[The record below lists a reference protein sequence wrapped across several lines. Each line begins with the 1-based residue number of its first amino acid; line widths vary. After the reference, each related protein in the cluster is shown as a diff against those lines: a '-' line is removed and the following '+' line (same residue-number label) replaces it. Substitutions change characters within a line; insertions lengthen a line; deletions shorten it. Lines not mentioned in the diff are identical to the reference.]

1 VSNAAEE
8 EVESVFI
15 PDKLVPVFTTNRVT
29 AVVDGRKQSHRI
41 RVRGAY
47 GGRGSGK
54 TRTFALMSAI
64 RGYELASAGKR
75 GRIVCGREYMNSL
88 DDSSMLEI
96 KEVIASI
103 PWLADYY
110 DVGEKYIR
118 TKNRR
123 IEFSFVG
130 MHKNIDSI
138 KSKAKIHLFWAD
150 EAEGIS
156 DTAWSKV
163 IPTVREHNSEIW
175 VTWNPELKTSSTD
188 KRFRKIKDPDMLVVE
203 LNYKD
208 NKFFPEVMEVE
219 RQRDLKH
226 NPDNYAHIWE
236 GGYKEHVSGAYYSKH
251 LIEAKNQGRIG
262 RVAADPLL
270 PIKLFCDIG
279 GTGKSSDAFSIWAAQ
294 FVGREVRVLSY
305 YEAQGQEISDHL
317 GWMRGMGY
325 TSDKAEV
332 YLPHDGATNDKVH
345 RTSYE
350 SAFQDAGYKAIVIP
364 NQGKGAAQARIEAV
378 RRLFPSMWFN
388 EATTVDGVYTLGF
401 YKEKRDE
408 KRDIGLGPDHD
419 FASHCADAMGLLAV
433 AYKPPR
439 SNARRVIYNSPR
451 MSDSVAGY

>member
-1 VSNAAEE
+1 MEADAADG
-8 EVESVFI
+8 VESVFI
-15 PDKLVPVFTTNRVT
+15 PDKLVPVFTKNYVVKKSADATRRYRV
-29 AVVDGRKQSHRI
+29 

-54 TRTFALMSAI
+54 TRTFAIMAAI
-64 RGYELASAGKR
+64 RGYELAESGKS

-88 DDSSMLEI
+88 DDSSMLEVKGAI
-96 KEVIASI
+96 ESI
-103 PWLADYY
+103 PWLANYY
-110 DVGEKYIR
+110 EVGEKYIR

-130 MHKNIDSI
+130 LQKNIDSI

-156 DTAWSKV
+156 ETAWSKV
-163 IPTVREHNSEIW
+163 VPTVREHESEIW
-175 VTWNPELKTSSTD
+175 VTWNPEHKASATD

-203 LNYKD
+203 MNYKD
-208 NKFFPEVMEVE
+208 NPYFPAVLEVE
-219 RQRDLKH
+219 RKRDQEH
-226 NPDNYAHIWE
+226 NPDSYSHIWE
-236 GGYKEHVSGAYYSKH
+236 GAYKEHVVGAYYAKH

-270 PIKLFCDIG
+270 PVKLFCDIG

-305 YEAQGQEISDHL
+305 YEAQGQEVSDHL
-317 GWMRGMGY
+317 GWMRDMGY
-325 TSDKAEV
+325 TSTKAEV
-332 YLPHDGATNDKVH
+332 YLPHDGATQDKVYAV
-345 RTSYE
+345 SYE
-350 SAFQDAGYKAIVIP
+350 SAFQDAGYKVLVIP
-364 NQGKGAAQARIEAV
+364 NQGKGAAQARIEAT

-388 EATTVDGVYTLGF
+388 EKTTEDGIYTLGF

-439 SNARRVIYNSPR
+439 SNARRVVYSSPTMTDR
-451 MSDSVAGY
+451 VAGY